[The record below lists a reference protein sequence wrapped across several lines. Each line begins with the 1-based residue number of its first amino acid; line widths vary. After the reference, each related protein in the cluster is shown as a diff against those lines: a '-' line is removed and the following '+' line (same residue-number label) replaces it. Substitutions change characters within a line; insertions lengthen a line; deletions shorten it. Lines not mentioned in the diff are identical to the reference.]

1 MYINFRFSSLINF
14 LLTFTFKARLLNEM
28 KQVRLILRRTR
39 FLLWNI
45 LPTFNRPVAFKLN
58 VKIILTVFHQ

>member
-14 LLTFTFKARLLNEM
+14 LQTFTFKARLLNEM

-45 LPTFNRPVAFKLN
+45 LPTFNRPVAVKLN